1 MEWSFEDLL
10 SIGIVLW
17 VALWAL
23 SRWRLCRL
31 ERRMKSDPHRFD
43 KISAF
48 DQEMERRQDGVDL
61 FGKMGWV
68 IVLIWVLIGCYV
80 LSEIVVVKGAPPFEK
95 DTVYVPFIYHGRLCK
110 PATSYVSNEP
120 DVELTIY
127 GVQFYNGM
135 FRGVPE
141 GIEVVGS
148 GELHKSRHASEL
160 SLYEPYSRHYV
171 SGKEKNKMI
180 TKWYIN
186 ETASAQA
193 AMAKVKE
200 TMQPVYDA
208 IYQSLHSD
216 DTRFIPVDSMNLTP
230 IDKYSE

>member
-31 ERRMKSDPHRFD
+31 ERRMKSDPHRLD

-48 DQEMERRQDGVDL
+48 DQELERRQSGVDL
-61 FGKMGWV
+61 FGKMGWL
-68 IVLIWVLIGCYV
+68 IVLVWVLIGCYV
-80 LSEIVVVKGAPPFEK
+80 LSEIVVVKGDSSFEE
-95 DTVYVPFIYHGRLCK
+95 DTVYVPFIYHGRLCT
-110 PATSYVSNEP
+110 PATSYVSNET

-127 GVQFYNGM
+127 GVHFYNGM
-135 FRGVPE
+135 FCGVSWE
-141 GIEVVGS
+141 TEVVGS
-148 GELHKSRHASEL
+148 GELHRSRHASEL
-160 SLYEPYSRHYV
+160 SLYEPYSSHYV
-171 SGKEKNKMI
+171 SDKEKNKMI
-180 TKWYIN
+180 TKWYID

-193 AMAKVKE
+193 AMSKVEE

-208 IYQSLHSD
+208 MYQSLHSD
-216 DTRFIPVDSMNLTP
+216 DTRFIHKDSLTP